1 MVLLIC
7 WFACFC
13 RSCEV
18 VCGVSV
24 AMLMIAFSMS
34 SRDVNVDI
42 APSILAL
49 YRARSPAVLGVHPLS
64 EGSVWVLRMIISW
77 SSESTS
83 IVAFT
88 GL

>member
-24 AMLMIAFSMS
+24 AILMIAFSMS
-34 SRDVNVDI
+34 SNDVSVDI
-42 APSILAL
+42 DSSILAL
-49 YRARSPAVLGVHPLS
+49 YLARSSAVFGVHPLS
-64 EGSVWVLRMIISW
+64 EGTVWALCITMS
-77 SSESTS
+77 
-83 IVAFT
+83 
-88 GL
+88 